1 MLHQLLELLGKRRF
15 TPAHRTEEIEDLLL
29 LFQPL
34 RGVTEVGNDLV
45 DALLH
50 AMEILEGRITAD
62 HLVGEDARQS
72 RVDRCVDQFGLADRH
87 QQALGGAGIGTW
99 VRLAQIEIFLEGI
112 LLLAGRFE
120 TLLEVAENAHDFTSI
135 DARIGASSG
144 TLGPAEV
151 AASGVPPNT

>member
-45 DALLH
+45 YALLH
-50 AMEILEGRITAD
+50 AMEIFEGRITAD

-72 RVDRCVDQFGLADRH
+72 RVDRCVRSEEHKSELQSLMRTSYAFL
-87 QQALGGAGIGTW
+87 
-99 VRLAQIEIFLEGI
+99 RLK
-112 LLLAGRFE
+112 
-120 TLLEVAENAHDFTSI
+120 
-135 DARIGASSG
+135 
-144 TLGPAEV
+144 
-151 AASGVPPNT
+151 